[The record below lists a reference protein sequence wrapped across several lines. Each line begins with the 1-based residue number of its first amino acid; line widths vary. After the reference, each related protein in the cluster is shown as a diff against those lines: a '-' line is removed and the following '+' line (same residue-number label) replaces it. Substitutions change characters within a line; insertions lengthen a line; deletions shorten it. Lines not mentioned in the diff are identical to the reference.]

1 MNSPLVLDVEWQH
14 AGNRHCARLLLDQT
28 PLSIG
33 RDPANLWV
41 LNDSSVSRQHAE
53 IVLTPQGPLIRDKQ
67 SRFGTQVD
75 QQPVPAGQSRL
86 LPASC
91 ELSFG
96 RQQVL
101 LRYELRPATTDFATA
116 ALQELQGQLQ
126 DFHQRSL
133 VALQQSAQTPAI
145 LQALQTELSQRFK
158 LLQQASALWSGQT
171 LMLQQLHGLV
181 NQTNNAAQ
189 LLERAVP
196 LIGELIGAQAGF
208 VLCYDRREHKYQLQA
223 CWRYSVNP
231 GVMLAA
237 GSPADTETC
246 SCPRLRLAVHSFEL
260 QQLQWLQAEEL
271 QNIASPVLAAGIT
284 AQLALPLQHEGETL
298 AVLYLESQQ
307 ADGFSGISRAF
318 LLALQT
324 QLAQALHNAQCLSRA
339 LSDDLTGLCSR
350 SMLEAQ
356 ITLAMEQ
363 AKRYQQPCC
372 LIFIDLDDFKQIND
386 LYGHFAGDEV
396 LKATGSLLRQ
406 LVRKTDKAGRLGGE
420 EFVVLVNNTR
430 EDGAV
435 AYAERIRADIA
446 AMPLQVDG
454 KPLQITA
461 SVGVAAYYPSLHN
474 QAYRFIDCA
483 DQAMYQAKHG
493 GKNRVALYQ
502 TPRLQLLE
510 TAADLRRSVAGG

>member
-1 MNSPLVLDVEWQH
+1 MNTLVLDVEWQH

-41 LNDSSVSRQHAE
+41 LSDSSVSRQHAE
-53 IVLTPQGPLIRDKQ
+53 ILLTPQGPVIRDKQ

-75 QQPVPAGQSRL
+75 HQPVHAGQSRL
-86 LPASC
+86 LSSSC
-91 ELSFG
+91 ELYLG

-101 LRYELRPATTDFATA
+101 LRYELRPATADFAAA

-126 DFHQRSL
+126 DFHQHSL
-133 VALQQSAQTPAI
+133 AALQQSAQTPAI
-145 LQALQTELSQRFK
+145 VQALQTELSQRYGA
-158 LLQQASALWSGQT
+158 LAQASALWAGQT

-181 NQTNNAAQ
+181 NQTSGATP

-196 LIGELIGAQAGF
+196 LIGDLLQAQAGF

-231 GVMLAA
+231 AAALAVGNSA
-237 GSPADTETC
+237 GADVIA
-246 SCPRLRLAVHSFEL
+246 CPRQQLAINSFEL
-260 QQLQWLQAEEL
+260 QQLQWLQADDL
-271 QNIASPVLAAGIT
+271 QVMDSPLAAAGIT
-284 AQLALPLQHEGETL
+284 AQLALPLQHDGETL
-298 AVLYLESQQ
+298 AVLYLESRQPG
-307 ADGFSGISRAF
+307 GFCGISHAF
-318 LLALQT
+318 CQALQT

-350 SMLEAQ
+350 SILEEQ

-396 LKATGSLLRQ
+396 LKATAHQLKQ
-406 LVRKTDKAGRLGGE
+406 LVRKADKAGRLGGE

-430 EDGAV
+430 EEGAM

-446 AMPLQVDG
+446 AMRLQVDG
-454 KPLQITA
+454 QPLTITA
-461 SVGVAAYYPSLHN
+461 SIGVAAYYPSLHN

-483 DQAMYQAKHG
+483 DQAMYQAKHS

-502 TPRLQLLE
+502 APKLQLLE